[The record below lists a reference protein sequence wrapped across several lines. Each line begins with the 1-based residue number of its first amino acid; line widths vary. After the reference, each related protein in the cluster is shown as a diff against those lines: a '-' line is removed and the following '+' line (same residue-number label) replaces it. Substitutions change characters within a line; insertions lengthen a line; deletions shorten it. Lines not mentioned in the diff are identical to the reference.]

1 MSREK
6 SKAPNRTERSPLIQ
20 ERRNRRGCSVVLFV
34 TIALLLV
41 PVIKSLPYTI
51 THFNAVSCGSLSGYS
66 PTGVVADKKEAL
78 QDTQCFFSA
87 HQHCEAATLTVL
99 YQGVDSGGQVT
110 FRTANSLGQCSLSV
124 IGYPTHCIIL
134 FCHFV
139 PYIDNDCST
148 LIQQE
153 DGLHLTHC
161 GSSPQDFPVPT

>member
-6 SKAPNRTERSPLIQ
+6 IKAPNRTEHSPLIQ
-20 ERRNRRGCSVVLFV
+20 ERRNRRGCSFVLFV

-51 THFNAVSCGSLSGYS
+51 AHFNATNCGSLSGFS

-87 HQHCEAATLTVL
+87 HQHCEAATLTVN
-99 YQGVDSGGQVT
+99 YQYVDSGARVT
-110 FRTANSLGQCSLSV
+110 FRTANSLGQCSLSI
-124 IGYPTHCIIL
+124 IGYSTACRVL
-134 FCHFV
+134 FCNFV
-139 PYIDNDCST
+139 PYIDDDCIT